1 MTEDKLTE
9 AIRSVLKELG
19 EDPTRDGLQKTP
31 ARVADSY
38 RFLTQ
43 GHHQD
48 PAELLTSALF
58 DVSYDEMVVVRD
70 IEFYSLCEH
79 HMIPFFGRAHIGY
92 LPKDKIVGLSKLP
105 RLVELFA
112 RRLQVQERLTTQ
124 IATTIDEVLKPKGV
138 GVVIEACHLC
148 MMMRGVQ
155 QQNSTAISRKGEI
168 PGDGVVLE
176 VESSYWFTIHG
187 IPDANGRRLRQMI
200 GTDYDK

>member
-19 EDPTRDGLQKTP
+19 EDPTRDGLLKTP
-31 ARVADSY
+31 SRVADSY

-48 PAELLTSALF
+48 PAELLTGALF
-58 DVSYDEMVVVRD
+58 EVSYDEMVVVRD

-79 HMIPFFGRAHIGY
+79 HMIPFFGRVHIGY

-155 QQNSTAISRKGEI
+155 QQNSTAITSAMRGAFEKNPKTRAEFMELI
-168 PGDGVVLE
+168 
-176 VESSYWFTIHG
+176 
-187 IPDANGRRLRQMI
+187 NQRRQPFA
-200 GTDYDK
+200 